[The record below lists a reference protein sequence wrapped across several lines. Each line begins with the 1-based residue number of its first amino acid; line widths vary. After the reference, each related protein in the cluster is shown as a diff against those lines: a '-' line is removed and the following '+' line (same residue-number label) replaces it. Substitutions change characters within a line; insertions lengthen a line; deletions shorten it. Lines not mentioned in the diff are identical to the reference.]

1 MMKFHLILI
10 LGFSLI
16 EFVLVGCIS
25 TSETWKRNSTTADQ
39 FATDESLCRIHA
51 SEKAE
56 DNYRD
61 RIGYSSAS
69 GINKD
74 TQYNTLMNQYD
85 LRRNFQKTFETC
97 LVRRGYKKHNS
108 D

>member
-1 MMKFHLILI
+1 MMKFRLILI

-16 EFVLVGCIS
+16 GSVLVGCIS
-25 TSETWKRNSTTADQ
+25 TSETWKHESATADQ

-51 SEKAE
+51 SKKAE

-97 LVRRGYKKHNS
+97 LTRRGYKKHNS

>member
-1 MMKFHLILI
+1 MMKFRLILI

-16 EFVLVGCIS
+16 GSVLVGCIS
-25 TSETWKRNSTTADQ
+25 TSETWKHNSTTADQ

-51 SEKAE
+51 SKKAE

-97 LVRRGYKKHNS
+97 LTRRGYKKHNS

>member
-1 MMKFHLILI
+1 MMKFRLILI

-16 EFVLVGCIS
+16 GSVLVGCIS
-25 TSETWKRNSTTADQ
+25 TSETWKHDSSTAAQ
-39 FATDESLCRIHA
+39 FAADESLCRIHA
-51 SEKAE
+51 SEKTDA
-56 DNYRD
+56 NYSD

-74 TQYNTLMNQYD
+74 TQYNTLMNRYD
-85 LRRNFQKTFETC
+85 LRRNFQKAFETC
-97 LVRRGYKKHNS
+97 LTRRGYKKHNS